1 MAKFLRT
8 SYSDFMVMPTY
19 VRKYL
24 VDKIVELNS
33 SKD

>member
-24 VDKIVELNS
+24 VNKIVELNTP
-33 SKD
+33 KE